1 MIRERESVLLVLG
14 VSLIVASCG
23 GSPVRS
29 SDGPPLVSSIA
40 PTAGSTLGGTQIR
53 IIGSNFGPT
62 STVQF
67 GDSPASNVVVNSS
80 SSMTAVTGPHRAGV
94 VDVSISSG
102 GRSATLSGSFTYAVP
117 STIANAPPTIA
128 SLVAQ
133 GSRPNEPPRF
143 ADLGEDIA
151 VNAVVEDPET
161 SPDALTYEWTSAP
174 GAVIVGSG
182 RSITWRAE
190 TGSTPLTMN
199 IMLTVAERFT
209 TVDSA
214 GRLVQNENRVSKEVP
229 VNVHDSARELQDLAK
244 DFLELF
250 SQSNVA
256 ADVVVRNFQDGCGAG
271 GTGKRDER
279 MQVEENRLRFSILSW
294 FVGTPRVTIDFG
306 GVSPFRSRKADGW
319 AAVDVNWRS
328 RCLTRDDSRGCPAVG
343 YIKNDLGTDWVTA
356 RYDEPTNRWWLCD
369 SDYEPKN
376 SVAAPSSSK

>member
-1 MIRERESVLLVLG
+1 MVHELESVLRVLG

-29 SDGPPLVSSIA
+29 SDGPPLVSSIT

-53 IIGSNFGPT
+53 IIGSNFEPM
-62 STVQF
+62 STVRL

-80 SSMTAVTGPHRAGV
+80 SSMTAVTDPHSAGV

-133 GSRPNEPPRF
+133 GSRPNEPSRF
-143 ADLGEDIA
+143 ADLGEEIA

-161 SPDALTYEWTSAP
+161 SPDALIYEWTSTP
-174 GAVIVGSG
+174 GAVIRGSG

-190 TGSTPLTMN
+190 AGSTPLTMT

-214 GRLVQNENRVSKEVP
+214 GHLVQNENRVSKEVS
-229 VNVHDSARELQDLAK
+229 VSVHDSARELQDLAK

-328 RCLTRDDSRGCPAVG
+328 RCLTKDETRGCPAVG

-376 SVAAPSSSK
+376 SQ

>member
-1 MIRERESVLLVLG
+1 MVRQLESALSVLG

-29 SDGPPLVSSIA
+29 SDGPLAVSSVT
-40 PTAGSTLGGTQIR
+40 PVAGSTLGGSQIR
-53 IIGSNFGPT
+53 ITGSNFGST

-67 GDSPASNVVVNSS
+67 GDSPASNVVVNSGS
-80 SSMTAVTGPHRAGV
+80 SLTVVTGPHTAGV
-94 VDVSISSG
+94 VDVSVSSG

-117 STIANAPPTIA
+117 STMANAPPTIA

-133 GSRPNEPPRF
+133 GSRRNEPPRF

-151 VNAVVEDPET
+151 VTAVVDDHET
-161 SPDALTYEWTSAP
+161 APDALIYEWTSTPAT
-174 GAVIVGSG
+174 GAVIRGSG
-182 RSITWRAE
+182 PSIAWRAD

-199 IMLTVAERFT
+199 IMLTVIERFT

-214 GRLVQNENRVSKEVP
+214 GRLVQNENRASRDVSVS
-229 VNVHDSARELQDLAK
+229 VHDSAREVQELAK

-250 SQSNVA
+250 SQSSVA

-279 MQVEENRLRFSILSW
+279 MQVEENRLKFSILSW
-294 FVGTPRVTIDFG
+294 FVGAPRVTMDFG
-306 GVSPFRSRKADGW
+306 GVSPFRSRHADGW
-319 AAVDVNWRS
+319 ASVDVNWRS
-328 RCLTRDDSRGCPAVG
+328 RCLAKDDSRGCPAVG
-343 YIKNDLGTDWVTA
+343 YIKNDVGTDWVTA

-376 SVAAPSSSK
+376 SLASFGR

>member
-1 MIRERESVLLVLG
+1 MVHDVESMLRVLA
-14 VSLIVASCG
+14 VSLIAASCG

-29 SDGPPLVSSIA
+29 SDAPLLVSSIA
-40 PTAGSTLGGTQIR
+40 PTAGSTLGGTQIT

-62 STVQF
+62 STVRL
-67 GDSPASNVVVNSS
+67 GDTPATNVVVNSTT
-80 SSMTAVTGPHRAGV
+80 SMTAVTAPHSAGV
-94 VDVSISSG
+94 VDMSISSG

-128 SLVAQ
+128 SLAAQ
-133 GSRPNEPPRF
+133 GWRPNEPPRF
-143 ADLGEDIA
+143 ADLGEEII
-151 VNAVVEDPET
+151 VRAVVQDPET
-161 SPDALTYEWTSAP
+161 SPDTLMYEWTSTP
-174 GAVIVGSG
+174 GAVISG
-182 RSITWRAE
+182 TGASIVWRAE

-199 IMLTVAERFT
+199 IVLTVIERFT

-214 GRLVQNENRVSKEVP
+214 GRLVQNENRATREVSVS
-229 VNVHDSARELQDLAK
+229 VHDSARELQDLAT

-250 SQSNVA
+250 SQSNIA

-306 GVSPFRSRKADGW
+306 GVSPFRSRQADGW

-328 RCLTRDDSRGCPAVG
+328 RCLTRDDTRGCPAAG
-343 YIKNDLGTDWVTA
+343 YIKNDVGTDWVTA

-376 SVAAPSSSK
+376 SLAAPFPLK